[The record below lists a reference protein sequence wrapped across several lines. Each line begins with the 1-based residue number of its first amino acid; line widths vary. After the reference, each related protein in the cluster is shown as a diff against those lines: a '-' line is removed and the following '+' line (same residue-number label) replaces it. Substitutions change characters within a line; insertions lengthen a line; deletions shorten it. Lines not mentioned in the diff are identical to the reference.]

1 MEPVPNF
8 PALTA
13 RTALSYWFGAFLLG
27 NLAALFVVGFV
38 WRPESD
44 TDKFPVWVTSVSG
57 LALWSVFVAF
67 ALMLSRGIGSRSMR
81 HDFGLAF
88 RRSDLWIGIPVGVAS
103 QFGLVVLVNWPLS
116 RLFPGVFAPADVER
130 RARELADSAPGA
142 WFVLLLL
149 VVVVAAP
156 FVEELMYRGL
166 LQQGLANSWGRVA
179 AVVVGGV
186 VFAAVHL
193 QPVEFPGLFA
203 FALVLGTC
211 YARTDRL
218 GLPIVVHM
226 TFNACGIA
234 VVALS

>member
-1 MEPVPNF
+1 MERVPNF
-8 PALTA
+8 PALNA

-27 NLAALFVVGFV
+27 NIAALFVVGFV
-38 WRPESD
+38 WRPEDD

-57 LALWSVFVAF
+57 LALWAVMVAF
-67 ALMLSRGIGSRSMR
+67 AVMLSRGIGSRSMR

-88 RRSDLWIGIPVGVAS
+88 RPSDLWIGVPLGAVS
-103 QFGLVVLVNWPLS
+103 QYGLVVLVNWPLG
-116 RLFPGVFAPADVER
+116 RLFPGTFSPEDVER
-130 RARELADSAPGA
+130 RAREISDSAPGA
-142 WFVLLLL
+142 WIVLLLL

-156 FVEELMYRGL
+156 WVEELMYRGL
-166 LQQGLANSWGRVA
+166 LQQGLANSWGRTP
-179 AVVVGGV
+179 AVVVGGI

-203 FALVLGTC
+203 FAVVLGVC
-211 YARTDRL
+211 YARTNRL